1 MQVIDRSSGPTH
13 LAHDSTVSHEVSQT
27 QTRSTTH
34 THSHCHEGQ
43 RKSEYPGDASCREL
57 STGKGTY
64 VPWAARTLDDT
75 AMAWVY
81 ILECADGKY
90 YVGSTRD
97 LDNRLRQHSSAQ
109 VGFTAHRQPVRLAWS
124 VELSLDDAYA
134 IERRIHGW
142 SRAKKKALIDGDI
155 ELLRAR
161 AGRRGGRPR

>member
-1 MQVIDRSSGPTH
+1 MLP
-13 LAHDSTVSHEVSQT
+13 EVRRFPMLPEVRGAQATS
-27 QTRSTTH
+27 
-34 THSHCHEGQ
+34 HEGQ

-64 VPWAARTLDDT
+64 VPRAARILDDT

-155 ELLRAR
+155 DLLRAR